1 MTADL
6 PVAVIGGGISGV
18 ACARRLTDAGVPAVV
33 YERGRRLGG
42 RMAVRTEQVAGRAH
56 PVDIGASYFTVRN
69 PDFGELVRH
78 WQERGLAAEWT
89 DTFVLATPDGRIGTT
104 TSLMRWS
111 APCGLGSLVE
121 DLADGVRV
129 RLRRVVRAVTVSE
142 DGLAVDGEPVAAVA
156 LAVPDPQAAELV
168 SPQVA
173 IALGVAARSWAPA
186 LCLWAAWP
194 QSWWPAVDGVF
205 VDDSTV
211 LSWVADDG
219 SRRGDGAPVL
229 VAHTTTAF
237 AEQCLDDVTA
247 AVEPMLGELPAVVGT
262 GPMPEPEW
270 VRVHRWSLAAP
281 RHPRSQPYGWLPLG
295 VGACGDGWGPRS
307 RVEQAWLSGHLLA
320 GQILVHLGR

>member
-1 MTADL
+1 M
-6 PVAVIGGGISGV
+6 
-18 ACARRLTDAGVPAVV
+18 ACARRLADAGVPAVV
-33 YERGRRLGG
+33 YERARRLGG
-42 RMAVRTEQVAGRAH
+42 RMAVRTEQVAGHRH

-69 PDFGELVRH
+69 PDFGELVQR

-111 APCGLGSLVE
+111 SPGGLGSLVE
-121 DLADGVRV
+121 DLADGVQV
-129 RLRRVVRAVTVSE
+129 RLQHVVKAVTVGAG
-142 DGLAVDGEPVAAVA
+142 GLAVDGEPVAAVA

-173 IALGVAARSWAPA
+173 IALGVAARAWAPA
-186 LCLWAAWP
+186 LCLWAAWA
-194 QSWWPAVDGVF
+194 QSWWPPIDGVF

-247 AVEPMLGELPAVVGT
+247 AVDPMLGELPAVVGT
-262 GPMPEPEW
+262 GAMPEPEW

-320 GQILVHLGR
+320 GQILAHLGH